1 MQPPQSNALKFIPD
15 PPYKRRF
22 SSMRLALTNL
32 FVAIDAGTGIQ
43 LRFEVLPLP
52 YLNKVTVS
60 YLVPSALFAEPQTVR
75 YSYL

>member
-1 MQPPQSNALKFIPD
+1 MQPPQSHALKFIPA

-60 YLVPSALFAEPQTVR
+60 YLPSALFAEPQTVR